1 MNRLS
6 VTLISRKAES
16 RLGTSD
22 LSDVV
27 VGLLSSRDQGDD
39 ISQVG
44 LEAIDLV
51 DLEEQKLLRLL
62 GQTESDE
69 PSKHY
74 SSLSEKENI
83 QHIALDVGKTERCD
97 RHLARIRLSE

>member
-39 ISQVG
+39 IGQVG

-51 DLEEQKLLRLL
+51 DLEEQKLFRLL
-62 GQTESDE
+62 GQSESDKLSE
-69 PSKHY
+69 Y
-74 SSLSEKENI
+74 CSSLFWKENI

-97 RHLARIRLSE
+97 RHLARV